1 MMLRH
6 MHFQRSI
13 FLCFANGVLHKNLI
27 IVLLTINIT
36 FPNNLGATGIT
47 PSPNED
53 ESQASD
59 ESMVEEVHGECGSIS
74 IRCPVCTCTYSQSH
88 VKTHVLSAIISLFP

>member
-1 MMLRH
+1 M
-6 MHFQRSI
+6 
-13 FLCFANGVLHKNLI
+13 
-27 IVLLTINIT
+27 LLTINIT

-74 IRCPVCTCTYSQSH
+74 IRCPVCTCAYSQSH